1 MPTQRGAYPPD
12 PYGYH
17 GAYYTAVQ
25 QDSRQQQ
32 QYAIARHSSY
42 PQVPVSGV
50 PASYGSQTIDPGYDP
65 SQVRYEGDPQSW
77 GDVDSPRVALGPG
90 HEQED
95 PRRRTDEFV
104 HSRRSNL
111 LGTRYPSSDSDPGER
126 GRQDAGA
133 TIQTFDSRFSPTS
146 DSRTQASQQES
157 WPAHAQDDDFTYAQ
171 GYPANIQDLD
181 LAYGHG
187 HGAAYGQDDYQAY
200 YQGQDQDP
208 FDTPGYPANAQVH
221 NDAGYSHHRRHRRSG
236 GRSSR
241 SQR

>member
-65 SQVRYEGDPQSW
+65 SQVRYTTTAYQAAYPPTASTHQAHGGSYEGDPQSW

-133 TIQTFDSRFSPTS
+133 TIQTFDSRIHSTLQAIQ
-146 DSRTQASQQES
+146 RTLKS
-157 WPAHAQDDDFTYAQ
+157 TTT
-171 GYPANIQDLD
+171 LD
-181 LAYGHG
+181 TLITAVT
-187 HGAAYGQDDYQAY
+187 AALVAAL
-200 YQGQDQDP
+200 
-208 FDTPGYPANAQVH
+208 PGLSAEA
-221 NDAGYSHHRRHRRSG
+221 
-236 GRSSR
+236 
-241 SQR
+241 